1 MKKTTNIFAVFVIF
15 AALLG
20 LLPGCGIET
29 PHIEGGKSTTAQ
41 VNYNYTLTYYY
52 DIKGDVY
59 VSQETR
65 QLFDSFGKSEY
76 IIPAT
81 PTTETFTEIP
91 KAENNAKG
99 YDPCFFVMPEL
110 VLDVYGD
117 THSWKEHEL
126 GMTVYA
132 NYRMVGGRISGAAT
146 DELLKVY
153 VDSQGNIVQ
162 YDTVNWGKYNAL
174 NLDEAKFEGL
184 CSMFDTAI
192 YKAIGTKQFY
202 QYAAV
207 ASSPTIFRVFTD
219 TNGRVVITT
228 TISVERDGRFIEA
241 DLYAVVK

>member
-1 MKKTTNIFAVFVIF
+1 MKNATSFFAIFAVILV
-15 AALLG
+15 LLSS
-20 LLPGCGIET
+20 CGVEPVKT
-29 PHIEGGKSTTAQ
+29 DDNKSTTAKT
-41 VNYNYTLTYYY
+41 NYPLTYSYC
-52 DIKGDVY
+52 IKGDVY

-81 PTTETFTEIP
+81 PTTETYTEIP

-99 YDPCFFVMPEL
+99 YDPYYYVMPEL
-110 VLDVYGD
+110 NLAIYGN
-117 THSWKEHEL
+117 THSWKDYEA
-126 GMTVYA
+126 GMTIYA

-162 YDTVNWGKYNAL
+162 YDTVNFGKYDAL
-174 NLDEAKFEGL
+174 NLDESKFEGL
-184 CSMFDTAI
+184 CSMFDSAI

-219 TNGRVVITT
+219 TDGRVVITT
-228 TISVERDGRFIEA
+228 TISLERDGRIIEA

>member
-1 MKKTTNIFAVFVIF
+1 MKNATSFFTIFAVILV
-15 AALLG
+15 LLSS
-20 LLPGCGIET
+20 CGVE
-29 PHIEGGKSTTAQ
+29 PVKSEDNKSTTSKT
-41 VNYNYTLTYYY
+41 NYTLTYSYC
-52 DIKGDVY
+52 IKGDVY

-81 PTTETFTEIP
+81 PTTETYTEIP

-99 YDPCFFVMPEL
+99 YDPYYYVMPEL
-110 VLDVYGD
+110 NLAIYGN
-117 THSWKEHEL
+117 THSWKDYEA
-126 GMTVYA
+126 GMTIYA

-162 YDTVNWGKYNAL
+162 YDTVNFGKYDAL
-174 NLDEAKFEGL
+174 NLDESKFEGL
-184 CSMFDTAI
+184 CSMFDSAI

-228 TISVERDGRFIEA
+228 TISLEQDGRLIEA

>member
-1 MKKTTNIFAVFVIF
+1 MKNATSFFAIFAVILV
-15 AALLG
+15 LLSS
-20 LLPGCGIET
+20 CGVEPVKT
-29 PHIEGGKSTTAQ
+29 DDNKSTTAKT
-41 VNYNYTLTYYY
+41 NYPLTYSYC
-52 DIKGDVY
+52 IKGDVY

-81 PTTETFTEIP
+81 PTTETYTEIP

-99 YDPCFFVMPEL
+99 YDPYYYVMPEL
-110 VLDVYGD
+110 NLAIYGN
-117 THSWKEHEL
+117 THSWKDYEA
-126 GMTVYA
+126 GMTIYA

-162 YDTVNWGKYNAL
+162 YGTVNFGKYDAL
-174 NLDEAKFEGL
+174 NLDESKFEGL
-184 CSMFDTAI
+184 CSMFDSAI

-219 TNGRVVITT
+219 TDGRVVITT
-228 TISVERDGRFIEA
+228 TISLERDGRIIEA

>member
-1 MKKTTNIFAVFVIF
+1 MKKATRIFAVFAIF
-15 AALLG
+15 AILLG
-20 LLPGCGIET
+20 LLSSCGVET
-29 PHIEGGKSTTAQ
+29 PQIEGSESTTAQ

-52 DIKGDVY
+52 CIKGDVY

-99 YDPCFFVMPEL
+99 YDPCYYVMPEL
-110 VLDVYGD
+110 DLDIYGN
-117 THSWKEHEL
+117 THSWKDYEA
-126 GMTVYA
+126 GMTIYA

-162 YDTVNWGKYNAL
+162 YDTVNWGKYTAL

-184 CSMFDTAI
+184 CSMFDHAI

-207 ASSPTIFRVFTD
+207 ASSPTNFRVFTD
-219 TNGRVVITT
+219 TDGRVVITT
-228 TISVERDGRFIEA
+228 TISLERDGRIIEA

>member
-1 MKKTTNIFAVFVIF
+1 MKKISIIFTVFAIFAT
-15 AALLG
+15 LLG
-20 LLPGCGIET
+20 LLSGCGATSTQIEESESAAT
-29 PHIEGGKSTTAQ
+29 Q
-41 VNYNYTLTYYY
+41 VSYNYALTYYY
-52 DIKGDVY
+52 CIKGDVY

-76 IIPAT
+76 IVPAA
-81 PTTETFTEIP
+81 PKTETHTEIP

-99 YDPCFFVMPEL
+99 YDPYYYVMPEL
-110 VLDVYGD
+110 NLDIYGN
-117 THSWKEHEL
+117 THSWKDHEL
-126 GMTVYA
+126 GMTIYA

-153 VDSQGNIVQ
+153 VDSQGKIVQ
-162 YDTVNWGKYNAL
+162 YDTVNFGKYDAL

-184 CSMFDTAI
+184 CSMFGNAI
-192 YKAIGTKQFY
+192 YKAIGAKQFY

-228 TISVERDGRFIEA
+228 TISLKQDDRVIDA

>member
-1 MKKTTNIFAVFVIF
+1 MKNATSFFAIFAVILV
-15 AALLG
+15 LLSS
-20 LLPGCGIET
+20 CGVEPVKT
-29 PHIEGGKSTTAQ
+29 DDNKSTTAKT
-41 VNYNYTLTYYY
+41 NYTLTYSYC
-52 DIKGDVY
+52 IKGDVY

-81 PTTETFTEIP
+81 PTTETYTEIP

-99 YDPCFFVMPEL
+99 YDPYYYVMPEL
-110 VLDVYGD
+110 NLAIYGN
-117 THSWKEHEL
+117 THSWKDYEA
-126 GMTVYA
+126 GMTIYA

-162 YDTVNWGKYNAL
+162 YDTVNFGKYDAL
-174 NLDEAKFEGL
+174 NLDESKFEGL
-184 CSMFDTAI
+184 CSMFDSAI

-219 TNGRVVITT
+219 TDGRVVITT
-228 TISVERDGRFIEA
+228 TISLERDGRIIEA

>member
-1 MKKTTNIFAVFVIF
+1 MKKATILFSFFAVFTV
-15 AALLG
+15 LMG
-20 LLPGCGIET
+20 LLSGCEAET
-29 PHIEGGKSTTAQ
+29 PQIEGSESTTAQ

-52 DIKGDVY
+52 CIKGDVY

-65 QLFDSFGKSEY
+65 QLFDSFGESAY
-76 IIPAT
+76 IIPAESR
-81 PTTETFTEIP
+81 TETHTEIP

-99 YDPCFFVMPEL
+99 YDPYYYVMPEL
-110 VLDVYGD
+110 NLDIYGN
-117 THSWKEHEL
+117 THSWKDHEL
-126 GMTVYA
+126 GMTIYA

-162 YDTVNWGKYNAL
+162 YDTVNFGKYDAL
-174 NLDEAKFEGL
+174 NLDDSMFEGL
-184 CSMFDTAI
+184 CSMFDHAI
-192 YKAIGTKQFY
+192 YKAIGTNQFY

-228 TISVERDGRFIEA
+228 TISLERDGRIIEA